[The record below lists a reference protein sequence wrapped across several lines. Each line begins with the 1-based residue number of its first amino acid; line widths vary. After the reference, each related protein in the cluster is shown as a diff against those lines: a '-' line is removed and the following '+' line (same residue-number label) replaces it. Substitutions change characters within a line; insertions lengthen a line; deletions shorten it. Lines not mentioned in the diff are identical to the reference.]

1 MRKSSRH
8 IGVLM
13 VLSTLALG
21 LVGAA
26 YALWY
31 EDLQVT
37 ANVSTGTFNVDLSLH
52 DPVTHANS
60 TNGVPVVAKPPTGW
74 GSLTSGAATYLELGD
89 SNRHFTNGAQG
100 YANFTNANFGAK
112 PQTTCTGA
120 LSSNAAGANDVGDTN
135 VLTLNLGG
143 LYPYAG
149 CEFEID
155 LHNDGGIPF
164 HIALTSV
171 SLQSCTDNTYTTCVP
186 AASAPWSIGLAP
198 GSPAACTAFL
208 GAIATATV
216 NTQINTGPN
225 APVQIHDGQDLV
237 CRFKLIL
244 DQANVENAFYKFSA
258 VYRAFQWNEA
268 PYGP

>member
-1 MRKSSRH
+1 MKVPFYGHVKQYQNIKAEIDANIQR
-8 IGVLM
+8 VLM
-13 VLSTLALG
+13 SGEYVQGPMLKQFEAEFAKYSGTKFA
-21 LVGAA
+21 VG
-26 YALWY
+26 
-31 EDLQVT
+31 VG
-37 ANVSTGTFNVDLSLH
+37 NGTGR
-52 DPVTHANS
+52 
-60 TNGVPVVAKPPTGW
+60 PVVAQVGANPDSVATMVTTNYAAFGNFPSGKP
-74 GSLTSGAATYLELGD
+74 A
-89 SNRHFTNGAQG
+89 
-100 YANFTNANFGAK
+100 
-112 PQTTCTGA
+112 TTCTGA
-120 LSSNAAGANDVGDTN
+120 IGTYGANGVNANDTVDN
-135 VLTLNLGG
+135 NQVSLTLGG

-155 LHNDGGIPF
+155 IHNDGGIPF

-186 AASAPWSIGLAP
+186 AATAPWSIGLAP

-244 DQANVENAFYKFSA
+244 NQANVENAFYKFSA

>member
-1 MRKSSRH
+1 MTRAFRH
-8 IGVLM
+8 TGVLM
-13 VLSTLALG
+13 MLSVVALG

-37 ANVSTGTFNVDLSLH
+37 ANVSTAKFDADASFHPWDGSNFATTSG
-52 DPVTHANS
+52 
-60 TNGVPVVAKPPTGW
+60 NGNGRPVVAQVGANPDSVATMVTTNYAAFGNFPSGKPA
-74 GSLTSGAATYLELGD
+74 TS
-89 SNRHFTNGAQG
+89 
-100 YANFTNANFGAK
+100 
-112 PQTTCTGA
+112 CTGA
-120 LSSNAAGANDVGDTN
+120 IGTYGANGVNANDTVDN
-135 VLTLNLGG
+135 NQVSLTLGG

-155 LHNDGGIPF
+155 IHNDGGIPF

-186 AASAPWSIGLAP
+186 AATAPWSIGLAP

-244 DQANVENAFYKFSA
+244 NQANVENAFYKFSA